1 MKTSLTANGGLVVA
15 FALIAFAGSVPAT
28 AQSSGS
34 SQQTTRAQQVTLTGR
49 QTQQSGTVTTQQS
62 TNAGSSSSVN
72 TSTTTIQV
80 QGSYMGSVQ
89 DPNSPMYSS
98 QLTLGAVL
106 QRGLRYNLGAATA
119 SANLRQARGLRLAAL
134 SALMPTVNASVSET
148 VSKVDLQTE
157 GLSGATFGGG
167 AGGASAISIP
177 TTVGPFHYYDAR
189 ATVNYNALDFAA
201 IHNLRGARAAA
212 AAAELSDKD
221 ARELIVLAVSGSY
234 LKILADIALVE
245 DQEAQ
250 VKYAKSSYDQ
260 AAAQNQ
266 AGTKSQ
272 VDEQRSQVE
281 LQTQQ
286 QRLSSLRADLQKQIR
301 VLERMIGMPLD
312 AQPTFQETLPFNP
325 EPPLPIEEAL
335 KRALAN
341 RPDLQ
346 SAAQQLK
353 AAEESSKAAHSER
366 LPTLGVSGY
375 FGIQGINPNHGNG
388 VYNGVA
394 TVSVPIFQG
403 GRIKAD
409 EEQAKAA
416 IDQRRAELADQQG
429 VVELDLRNAYLDFE
443 VAAEQVKVAESNRS
457 LALATLKQ
465 SQDRF
470 AAGVTTSVE
479 VVQSQETLAGA
490 DRDYI
495 NSLYAHNVAKVNL
508 ARAMGQAEATIPNLL
523 KGN

>member
-1 MKTSLTANGGLVVA
+1 MKTSLISRQCLFAALVS
-15 FALIAFAGSVPAT
+15 IAFGSILPSAK
-28 AQSSGS
+28 AQSGGS
-34 SQQTTRAQQVTLTGR
+34 SQQTTRAQQVPLTGR
-49 QTQQSGTVTTQQS
+49 QTQQTGNVTTQQS
-62 TNAGSSSSVN
+62 TNASGSSVN
-72 TSTTTIQV
+72 TSTTSIQV
-80 QGSYMGSVQ
+80 QGAYMGSVQ
-89 DPNSPMYSS
+89 DPNSAMYSS

-106 QRGLRYNLGAATA
+106 QRGLRYNLGAASA

-134 SALMPTVNASVSET
+134 SALLPTVNASASET
-148 VSKVDLQTE
+148 VAKVDLQTQ
-157 GLSGATFGGG
+157 GLSAGTFGGG
-167 AGGASAISIP
+167 GGGAISIP

-201 IHNLRGARAAA
+201 IHNLRGARASA

-245 DQEAQ
+245 AQEAQ
-250 VKYAKSSYDQ
+250 VKYAQSSYDQ

-272 VDEQRSQVE
+272 VDAQRSQVE
-281 LQTQQ
+281 LQTEQ

-301 VLERMIGMPLD
+301 TLERMIGMPLD

-325 EPPLPIEEAL
+325 EPPVPVEEAL

-346 SAAQQLK
+346 NAAQQLK
-353 AAEESSKAAHSER
+353 AAEESSKAAHSEH
-366 LPTLGVSGY
+366 LPTVGVSGY
-375 FGIQGINPNHGNG
+375 FGIQGVNPNHGNG

-394 TVSVPIFQG
+394 TVSIPIFQG

-416 IDQRRAELADQQG
+416 IEQRRAELADQQS

-443 VAAEQVKVAESNRS
+443 VAAEQVKVADSNRS

-470 AAGVTTSVE
+470 VAGVTTSVE
-479 VVQSQETLAGA
+479 VVQSQESLASA

-495 NSLYAHNVAKVNL
+495 NSLYAHNVAKINL
-508 ARAMGQAEATIPNLL
+508 ARAMGQAESTIPSLL
-523 KGN
+523 KGH